1 MENVFALGYRNQN
14 RPIFARLLSGIA
26 AAGYSRAD
34 SRAHSGRVDSPLHR
48 PRLRSP
54 LLLHRPLASA
64 ASRRDLAGGWDLPR
78 RSL

>member
-34 SRAHSGRVDSPLHR
+34 SRAHSRSACNPSDGLLRSR
-48 PRLRSP
+48 PRP
-54 LLLHRPLASA
+54 
-64 ASRRDLAGGWDLPR
+64 
-78 RSL
+78 